1 VGDPQ
6 FREWL
11 QEELH
16 QRRWRAVDLARRLE
30 VPNGTISR
38 WLSGERQPSPRY
50 CEMLADTLGVDA
62 DFVLT
67 LARHRLPS
75 AAIAPDDP
83 RQRIIALVERIN
95 LTPSQAAGLEGM
107 LRAWLD
113 EQNTAAVRRR
123 RGS

>member
-50 CEMLADTLGVDA
+50 CEMLADVLGVDA
-62 DFVLT
+62 DYVLT

-75 AAIAPDDP
+75 VAIAPDDP

-113 EQNTAAVRRR
+113 EQNAAAARRR